1 MTEGILA
8 ALAKL
13 FSFAGLKLVL
23 TTIIIYIEYMIGGFD
38 LVTRGLL
45 MLMLLDFAMGF
56 TNAWRNHCVSR
67 RKLKDGLYKFLL
79 YAVTIMTGHWTD
91 IIVFHQT
98 VEFGFQNGL
107 IVYL

>member
-1 MTEGILA
+1 
-8 ALAKL
+8 
-13 FSFAGLKLVL
+13 
-23 TTIIIYIEYMIGGFD
+23 MIGGFD

-45 MLMLLDFAMGF
+45 MLMLLDFSMGF
-56 TNAWRNHCVSR
+56 SNAWINHCISR
-67 RKLKDGLYKFLL
+67 RKMKDGLYKFIL

-107 IVYL
+107 IVYLGLTEAISILKHAADR